1 MRAATID
8 KPGEVGRTVDGYPE
22 AIETARRGEG
32 VKVQVLPQS
41 SAD

>member
-1 MRAATID
+1 MRAAIID
-8 KPGEVGRTVDGYPE
+8 KPGEVGPPLDGYPE
-22 AIETARRGEG
+22 AIETVRRGEG